1 MIRNPVMFVVEVGSL
16 VTTVQFVARPDVF
29 VGSITLWLWS
39 TVLFANL
46 AEAAAEGRGKAQADT
61 LRRTRQQTV
70 ALHLRPDGTTEEI
83 PSVNFQVGDL
93 CVVEAG
99 QIIPGEQSF
108 DVNEAPRLT
117 LNGELDIST
126 VETFRTAIE
135 QVIDTEPKH
144 LVLELEELTFMD
156 SSGISV
162 MVLATKH
169 IDQVELRH
177 ASDIIRRVIDVTGL
191 LRDPPR

>member
-1 MIRNPVMFVVEVGSL
+1 MEELTGDETNL
-16 VTTVQFVARPDVF
+16 
-29 VGSITLWLWS
+29 SI
-39 TVLFANL
+39 
-46 AEAAAEGRGKAQADT
+46 
-61 LRRTRQQTV
+61 
-70 ALHLRPDGTTEEI
+70 
-83 PSVNFQVGDL
+83 
-93 CVVEAG
+93 
-99 QIIPGEQSF
+99 EQSF
-108 DVNEAPRLT
+108 DVNGAPRLT
-117 LNGELDIST
+117 LKGELDIST

-135 QVIDTEPKH
+135 QVIDSGPKL

-191 LRDPPR
+191 SEILRVDPS

>member
-1 MIRNPVMFVVEVGSL
+1 MEELTGDETNL
-16 VTTVQFVARPDVF
+16 
-29 VGSITLWLWS
+29 SI
-39 TVLFANL
+39 
-46 AEAAAEGRGKAQADT
+46 
-61 LRRTRQQTV
+61 
-70 ALHLRPDGTTEEI
+70 
-83 PSVNFQVGDL
+83 
-93 CVVEAG
+93 
-99 QIIPGEQSF
+99 EQSF
-108 DVNEAPRLT
+108 DVNGAPRLT
-117 LNGELDIST
+117 LKGELDIST

-135 QVIDTEPKH
+135 QVIDSGPKL

-191 LRDPPR
+191 SEILRVDPSRKEKPNFTPIRVLSRRRGGSSPARSSTSPMMPPTLWLSSRRSWPRTASDMPGRRTGSGSNGCPIMFASKSKTTVTADR